1 MATEEQIKVL
11 LRAAISPLD
20 KKMDH
25 LTTEFAEL
33 KRSVEFLSKKY
44 DEVISQLQVAN
55 NRISQQS
62 TTIKNVQEELNNVK
76 KQAIDASYQAE
87 ELAQYIRRDC
97 LEISGVP
104 PSESYSSNDIVRS
117 VGKLIGIQVSDGDI
131 STAHPVPT
139 FKTDAL
145 PKIVIK
151 FVRIDVRNRFYANRR
166 KLVKKKACNLPDLDL
181 DLNNNVYISE
191 SLTSTRKKLFGE
203 INKEKKRLKWKHI
216 WTQNGRIF
224 IKEAD
229 RGRSFSFN
237 SFEVRTNTGKQTISY
252 MASIF
257 WHNIPPYMKNLNVY
271 QFSKQIKL
279 YLFSEQL
286 ENS

>member
-1 MATEEQIKVL
+1 MKLSRSFKLQ
-11 LRAAISPLD
+11 
-20 KKMDH
+20 
-25 LTTEFAEL
+25 TTESL
-33 KRSVEFLSKKY
+33 NSPRPL
-44 DEVISQLQVAN
+44 
-55 NRISQQS
+55 
-62 TTIKNVQEELNNVK
+62 KNVQEELNNVK

-139 FKTDAL
+139 FKTAAL

-151 FVRIDVRNRFYANRR
+151 FVRRDVRNRFYANRR

-203 INKEKKRLKWKHI
+203 INKERKRLKWKHI

-229 RGRSFSFN
+229 GGRSFSFN
-237 SFEVRTNTGKQTISY
+237 SFEDLAKFRSSFRQ
-252 MASIF
+252 
-257 WHNIPPYMKNLNVY
+257 
-271 QFSKQIKL
+271 
-279 YLFSEQL
+279 
-286 ENS
+286 

>member
-97 LEISGVP
+97 LEISGVL

-117 VGKLIGIQVSDGDI
+117 VGNLLAYKSQMEI
-131 STAHPVPT
+131 
-139 FKTDAL
+139 FL
-145 PKIVIK
+145 PPILYPPSELMLCQRLLSSLSEEM
-151 FVRIDVRNRFYANRR
+151 FATGFMQTE
-166 KLVKKKACNLPDLDL
+166 
-181 DLNNNVYISE
+181 E
-191 SLTSTRKKLFGE
+191 SL
-203 INKEKKRLKWKHI
+203 
-216 WTQNGRIF
+216 
-224 IKEAD
+224 
-229 RGRSFSFN
+229 
-237 SFEVRTNTGKQTISY
+237 
-252 MASIF
+252 
-257 WHNIPPYMKNLNVY
+257 
-271 QFSKQIKL
+271 
-279 YLFSEQL
+279 
-286 ENS
+286 

>member
-104 PSESYSSNDIVRS
+104 PSESYSSNDIFRS
-117 VGKLIGIQVSDGDI
+117 VGKLIGIQVSQMAI
-131 STAHPVPT
+131 
-139 FKTDAL
+139 FL
-145 PKIVIK
+145 PPIL
-151 FVRIDVRNRFYANRR
+151 YPPS
-166 KLVKKKACNLPDLDL
+166 KLMLCQRLLSSLFEEMFATGFMQTE
-181 DLNNNVYISE
+181 E
-191 SLTSTRKKLFGE
+191 SL
-203 INKEKKRLKWKHI
+203 
-216 WTQNGRIF
+216 
-224 IKEAD
+224 
-229 RGRSFSFN
+229 
-237 SFEVRTNTGKQTISY
+237 
-252 MASIF
+252 
-257 WHNIPPYMKNLNVY
+257 
-271 QFSKQIKL
+271 
-279 YLFSEQL
+279 
-286 ENS
+286 

>member
-33 KRSVEFLSKKY
+33 KRSVEFLSKTY

-87 ELAQYIRRDC
+87 ELAQYIRHDC

-117 VGKLIGIQVSDGDI
+117 VGKSQMAI
-131 STAHPVPT
+131 
-139 FKTDAL
+139 FL
-145 PKIVIK
+145 PPIL
-151 FVRIDVRNRFYANRR
+151 YPPS
-166 KLVKKKACNLPDLDL
+166 KLMLCQRLLSSLFEEMFATGFMQTE
-181 DLNNNVYISE
+181 E
-191 SLTSTRKKLFGE
+191 SL
-203 INKEKKRLKWKHI
+203 
-216 WTQNGRIF
+216 
-224 IKEAD
+224 
-229 RGRSFSFN
+229 
-237 SFEVRTNTGKQTISY
+237 
-252 MASIF
+252 
-257 WHNIPPYMKNLNVY
+257 
-271 QFSKQIKL
+271 
-279 YLFSEQL
+279 
-286 ENS
+286 

>member
-11 LRAAISPLD
+11 LRAAINPLD

-62 TTIKNVQEELNNVK
+62 TTIKNVQEELNKVK
-76 KQAIDASYQAE
+76 KQATDASHQAE

-104 PSESYSSNDIVRS
+104 PSESYSSNDIVCS
-117 VGKLIGIQVSDGDI
+117 VGKLIGIQITNGDI
-131 STAHPVPT
+131 STAHPVPS
-139 FKTDAL
+139 FKSDAL
-145 PKIVIK
+145 PKIVVK
-151 FVRIDVRNRFYANRR
+151 FVRRDVRNRFYANRR
-166 KLVKKKACNLPDLDL
+166 KLVKKKACNLPDLGL

-203 INKEKKRLKWKHI
+203 INKERKRLKWKHI

-229 RGRSFSFN
+229 AGRSFSFN
-237 SFEVRTNTGKQTISY
+237 SFEDLAKFRSSLRQ
-252 MASIF
+252 
-257 WHNIPPYMKNLNVY
+257 
-271 QFSKQIKL
+271 
-279 YLFSEQL
+279 
-286 ENS
+286 